1 MNGWDVRPTLD
12 RASATGRSL
21 AQASGSL
28 VADSPLPQA
37 LIQCRQRLTNEL
49 RLGTLVIL
57 SWSAPQPVADDSAV
71 AQPTTASSLG
81 SSAPQNGPG
90 TRRHATSRARR
101 HSAHIIACRAA
112 WLRAPTSQNMAGLPQ
127 WRRYPAHNWRHFPA
141 RLQIKS
147 RNRRRR
153 SLGTAQMPR
162 SYRRVNVADAWE
174 SQGHRLRVGGL
185 GVFITASSA
194 GNHCLSPLPGSR
206 PVALKPLHIDDRPSQ
221 LT

>member
-1 MNGWDVRPTLD
+1 MNGWVVRPTLD

-21 AQASGSL
+21 AQAAGSL
-28 VADSPLPQA
+28 VAGSPLPQA

-71 AQPTTASSLG
+71 AQPPTASSPG

-101 HSAHIIACRAA
+101 HSAKS
-112 WLRAPTSQNMAGLPQ
+112 LRAEQRGCMCPPPRTWLAHPQ

-141 RLQIKS
+141 RSHRAHYTACRVVPTCCLCSPSGRGTRHGKCYCARRS
-147 RNRRRR
+147 CGRNR
-153 SLGTAQMPR
+153 T
-162 SYRRVNVADAWE
+162 
-174 SQGHRLRVGGL
+174 
-185 GVFITASSA
+185 
-194 GNHCLSPLPGSR
+194 
-206 PVALKPLHIDDRPSQ
+206 
-221 LT
+221 

>member
-12 RASATGRSL
+12 RANATGRSL
-21 AQASGSL
+21 AQAAGSL
-28 VADSPLPQA
+28 VAGSPLPQA

-71 AQPTTASSLG
+71 AQPPTASSPG

-101 HSAHIIACRAA
+101 HSAKS
-112 WLRAPTSQNMAGLPQ
+112 LRAEQRGCMRTPPRTWLAHPQ

-141 RLQIKS
+141 RSHHACPAS
-147 RNRRRR
+147 RQLRTG
-153 SLGTAQMPR
+153 SLPP
-162 SYRRVNVADAWE
+162 E
-174 SQGHRLRVGGL
+174 
-185 GVFITASSA
+185 
-194 GNHCLSPLPGSR
+194 R
-206 PVALKPLHIDDRPSQ
+206 PFLFMK
-221 LT
+221 